1 MLLHIMRH
9 GQANANSVLARD
21 REQHL
26 TDVGTAQ
33 VNTVLNTAKQ
43 MGAKLNAIACS
54 PLDRAKET
62 AEIAARIFGLQ
73 YSVTNSLEPEGSP
86 DGVYDE
92 LSKLDPVKSV
102 LLISHQP
109 LVSLLLTDI
118 LGTEPKASFATG
130 TLAMVKVDGHPQTG
144 SGTLISLIPPYLA
157 GN

>member
-1 MLLHIMRH
+1 MRH
-9 GQANANSVLARD
+9 GQANANPVLGSD
-21 REQHL
+21 RERHL
-26 TDVGTAQ
+26 TDVGTVQ
-33 VNTVLNTAKQ
+33 VKTVLNTAKQ
-43 MGAKLNAIACS
+43 LGAKINAIACS

-62 AEIAARIFGLQ
+62 AEIAAMIFGLQ

-86 DGVYDE
+86 EGVYDE

-109 LVSLLLTDI
+109 LVSILLADI

-130 TLAMVKVDGHPQTG
+130 TLAIVKVDGDPKCG
-144 SGTLISLIPPYLA
+144 NGTLISLIPPYLE